1 MVRKGHEPGIS
12 LQARAHHGEI
22 GSCLKDLFWNLIVIK
37 GSTRTPMPVNEYP
50 DSPQIAVGAV
60 VFRENRV
67 LLVKRNQLPGK
78 GLWAIPGG
86 RLELG
91 ETLKEAA
98 QREVREE
105 TGVIIRAGDPVYT
118 FDLIERDDQGRIRF
132 HYVIVDLLADYIS
145 GNPHPRSDA
154 CEARWIAPRELEE
167 LPVTKSTRAFLKEK
181 IKFG

>member
-1 MVRKGHEPGIS
+1 M
-12 LQARAHHGEI
+12 ARI
-22 GSCLKDLFWNLIVIK
+22 
-37 GSTRTPMPVNEYP
+37 EYP
-50 DSPQIAVGAV
+50 NSPQIAVGAV

-67 LLVKRNQLPGK
+67 LLVKRNQPPEK

-98 QREVREE
+98 EREVREE
-105 TGVIIRAGDPVYT
+105 TGVIIQAGNPVYT

-132 HYVIVDLLADYIS
+132 HYVIVDLLADYIT
-145 GNPHPRSDA
+145 GDPHPTSDA
-154 CEARWIAPRELEE
+154 CEARWIGPRELDE

-181 IKFG
+181 IKFGR